1 MGLRMD
7 WEKKPGRC
15 RVGRP
20 RRLGFALVLVA
31 AAIQLASVAAAQ
43 SSSSGTKKTS
53 DAWPDL
59 LVLHDGSRVSDA
71 QQFTTHR
78 RQEILH
84 DLAEN
89 VFGRTPATAVPI
101 AMRVTSTDSH
111 ALGGAAIRK
120 QITIA
125 LGSVPNARELHLL
138 LYLPVGATK
147 PVPVFVGLNFNG
159 NQTVN
164 ADPGID
170 LNDVWIPDPA
180 LASTPIAK
188 ELGGHIRRR
197 ATEASRGG
205 NASEWPVVMILKAG
219 YGLATLYGGDIEP
232 DFAVGIGYGIRPLL
246 FKPGQMIPAAD
257 EWGAIGAWAWGM
269 SRAVD
274 YLETDPAVDRNAI
287 LAIGHS
293 RFGKAAL
300 WAGAQ
305 DSRFAMVISNESG
318 QGGATLSHRETG
330 EQVSHLNIAF
340 PYWFCANYHHFTG
353 RTDQMPVDG
362 HFVLALI
369 APRPL
374 FVASAQADPF
384 SDPFGEFLSVAAAS
398 QVYRLFG
405 EEGVSADANVE
416 PGKPLGKGLRYYVRA
431 GGHAILDEDWEQY
444 IAFANEMLNSR
455 AHGGRKTNQPN
466 VTAPAN

>member
-1 MGLRMD
+1 M
-7 WEKKPGRC
+7 
-15 RVGRP
+15 V
-20 RRLGFALVLVA
+20 VLVA
-31 AAIQLASVAAAQ
+31 AMQWACSCAAQ
-43 SSSSGTKKTS
+43 TTDSTERRP
-53 DAWPDL
+53 DNAWPDL

-71 QQFTTHR
+71 QQFTAHR

-89 VFGRTPATAVPI
+89 VYGRTPATPVPI
-101 AMRVTSTDSH
+101 AMRVTSTDQH

-120 QITIA
+120 QITIT
-125 LGSVPNARELHLL
+125 LGSASSTRELHLL
-138 LYLPVGATK
+138 LYLPAGATK

-170 LNDVWIPDPA
+170 LNDVWLPDPA

-197 ATEASRGG
+197 ATEASRGA
-205 NASEWPVVMILKAG
+205 NASEWPVVMILKQG
-219 YGLATLYGGDIEP
+219 YGLATMYGGDIEP
-232 DFAVGIGYGIRPLL
+232 DFVAGIGYGIRPLL
-246 FKPGQMIPAAD
+246 FKPGQMIPAAN

-274 YLETDPAVDRNAI
+274 YLETDPGVDTNAI

-293 RFGKAAL
+293 RFGKTAL

-305 DSRFAMVISNESG
+305 DTRFAMVISNESG

-374 FVASAQADPF
+374 FVASAQSDPF
-384 SDPFGEFLSVAAAS
+384 SDPRGEFLSVAAAS

-416 PGKPLGKGLRYYVRA
+416 PGKALGKALRYYVRA
-431 GGHAILDEDWEQY
+431 GGHAILDEDWRQY
-444 IAFANEMLNSR
+444 IAFANEMLSSH
-455 AHGGRKTNQPN
+455 AHGGHETNQPN